1 MKTKLFRK
9 GMKILSLSFS
19 AAILLLLASCSKDE
33 NLGSDVQ
40 KNQLKSTN
48 YYQCWT
54 AGGGSVTCQ
63 NLSGGHYKVNWS
75 RVNDIVVGKGYSGY
89 SGTMSWSGWCSG
101 CAYFGVYGWMRSPL
115 TEFYVG
121 RGGGTNCG
129 SYSTSKGNYTLNT
142 VQCNGAN
149 INGSGPFH
157 QYNCSGSGSSG
168 INLQQHYSGWSSKG
182 KGASSPA
189 YCIVAVEAWGSSS
202 GSADVTVN

>member
-1 MKTKLFRK
+1 MVFIWGCQDQSTAPATAPKVAQNTQQDLPTASLE
-9 GMKILSLSFS
+9 KI
-19 AAILLLLASCSKDE
+19 A
-33 NLGSDVQ
+33 
-40 KNQLKSTN
+40 TN

-75 RVNDIVVGKGYSGY
+75 GVKDIVVGKGYSGY
-89 SGTMSWSGWCSG
+89 SGTMSWSGGCSG
-101 CAYFGVYGWMRSPL
+101 CQYFGVYGWMRSPL

-149 INGSGPFH
+149 INGNGPFH

-189 YCIVAVEAWGSSS
+189 YCIVATEAWNSS